1 MLRINILAL
10 TFVLMLSACS
20 STKAPIAG
28 MDGAPIPPAF
38 AHFPDV
44 PFPKEAFLN
53 LEETKALG
61 SGNNWIGTLVYTTPY
76 SASEVF
82 DFYMSEL
89 PKMGWV
95 EVATVRARIS
105 HLTYIKENR
114 ALQMLV
120 ESKSADDSIVTLTA
134 IPNQAGI
141 K

>member
-53 LEETKALG
+53 REETKALG

>member
-1 MLRINILAL
+1 
-10 TFVLMLSACS
+10 MLSACS